1 MQTQTMSDSE
11 ELLFDITP
19 TEEQQMTREVVQRF
33 AREEMAAVARA
44 ADEAGELPPGL
55 LAKTVDLGLNFM
67 PIPEALGG
75 VGAGRSPVSNVLNI
89 EDLAQG
95 DMSMAIAALAPLA
108 VINCIMDCGTPGQQ
122 ERVSQG
128 LATAEFTPAALAWM
142 EPGIGFDARK
152 LQTTAARQGD
162 GSYILNGRKSMV
174 AFGPAAQLL
183 VVFADVEGEGT
194 RGFLVEGDSAGLS
207 FEPED
212 YMGLRPLPLF
222 AMALDNVALP
232 ACSRLADDLD
242 VERLLNLG
250 RIAVAAL
257 AVGTCQAVLDY
268 VVPYVNERVAFGEP
282 ISNRQAVAFMV
293 ADMATEIEGL
303 RLLVYR
309 AAGQAER
316 GADCTRSAFLAHRS
330 AIKYGMKVGTDG
342 VQLLGG
348 HGFTREHPVEMWYR
362 NLRALATLEGML
374 LA

>member
-1 MQTQTMSDSE
+1 MSDTE

-33 AREEMAAVARA
+33 AREEMAAAARV
-44 ADEAGELPPGL
+44 ADEAGDLPAGF

-75 VGAGRSPVSNVLNI
+75 VGAGRSPVSNVLNA
-89 EDLAQG
+89 EDLAAG

-108 VINCIMDCGTPGQQ
+108 VINCIMDYGTPAQQ
-122 ERVSQG
+122 ERVSQA
-128 LATAEFTPAALAWM
+128 LASAQFAPAALAWM
-142 EPGIGFDARK
+142 EPGIGFDARS
-152 LQTTAARQGD
+152 LQTRAARQGD
-162 GSYILNGRKSMV
+162 GSYVLNGRKSMV
-174 AFGPAAQLL
+174 AFGPEAQLL
-183 VVFADVEGEGT
+183 VIFADVEGEGT
-194 RGFLVEGDSAGLS
+194 RGFLVDGDSAGLS
-207 FEPED
+207 FAKED

-222 AMALDNVALP
+222 AMVLENVTLP
-232 ACSRLADDLD
+232 ASSRLADSFDAQ
-242 VERLLNLG
+242 RLLSLSK
-250 RIAVAAL
+250 IAVAAL

-268 VVPYVNERVAFGEP
+268 VIPYVNERVAFGEP

-309 AAGQAER
+309 AAAQAER
-316 GADCTRSAFLAHRS
+316 GMDCTRSAFLAYRS
-330 AIKYGMKVGTDG
+330 VIKYGMKVGTDG

-348 HGFTREHPVEMWYR
+348 HGFTREHPVELWYR
-362 NLRALATLEGML
+362 NLRALAALEGML